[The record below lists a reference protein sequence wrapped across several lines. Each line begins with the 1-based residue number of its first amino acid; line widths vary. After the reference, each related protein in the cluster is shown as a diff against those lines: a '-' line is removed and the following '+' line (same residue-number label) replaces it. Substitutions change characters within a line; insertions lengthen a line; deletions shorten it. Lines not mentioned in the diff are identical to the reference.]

1 MNTPIFTIT
10 ALKADE
16 QGESYFESAGQIT
29 FAEHT
34 SLDGTPNGFLSP
46 EFNPD
51 VTRIHRFTEGTFED
65 WHTATLGEVYIL
77 YLQGIQQITAS
88 SGEARD
94 FSCGKILWLQDTHG
108 KGHQTRVLASG
119 YSVILINPKR

>member
-1 MNTPIFTIT
+1 MSIPIFTIT

-16 QGESYFESAGQIT
+16 QGESYFEPAGQIT

-77 YLQGIQQITAS
+77 CLQGIQQITAS

-94 FSCGKILWLQDTHG
+94 FSCGEILWLQDIHG